1 MLNKYTIKN
10 KNKNT
15 KMKYNTE
22 KNKHI
27 LLPVETKERLDAVV
41 NLLVRQR
48 LDSGD
53 KKLKVS
59 YSDAIKWLLEI
70 SNTGI

>member
-1 MLNKYTIKN
+1 
-10 KNKNT
+10 
-15 KMKYNTE
+15 MKYNTD

-27 LLPVETKERLDAVV
+27 LVPVETKERLDAVV

-48 LDSGD
+48 LEAGD